1 MKAWYQWFYLSL
13 CYTVGGVINY
23 HYNKQI
29 ISAIVGVCITVVL
42 AFVQLFCDKKGEKG
56 KKIFRYISI
65 GAIIFLIVWIVYLII
80 STFS

>member
-13 CYTVGGVINY
+13 CYAVGGVINY
-23 HYNKQI
+23 YYNKQI
-29 ISAIVGVCITVVL
+29 ISAIVGVCITAVL

-65 GAIIFLIVWIVYLII
+65 GAIIFLIVWLGYLII

>member
-13 CYTVGGVINY
+13 CYAVGGVINY
-23 HYNKQI
+23 YNNKPI
-29 ISAIVGVCITVVL
+29 ISAIVGICIPAVL
-42 AFVQLFCDKKGEKG
+42 AFVQFFCDKKGEKG

-65 GAIIFLIVWIVYLII
+65 GVIIFLIVWVVYLII

>member
-13 CYTVGGVINY
+13 CYAVGGVINY
-23 HYNKQI
+23 YYNKQI
-29 ISAIVGVCITVVL
+29 ISAIVGVCITAVL

-65 GAIIFLIVWIVYLII
+65 GAIIFLIAWLVYLII